1 MWKCGASLIADR
13 KKTPDISKDL
23 KEAKLSIIIENTNN
37 YCVNNWSPEVLFLL
51 AQLLIPAMVVVP
63 DENVA
68 TSRHGAEVIE
78 GEMPE
83 FLLDGDTTNFDLD
96 RGFTRHLILEGDKGI
111 CIALGRPSI
120 INTIKL
126 LLWNKD
132 SRSYSY
138 YIDVSMDNEDWIRVI
153 DYSKFL
159 CRSWQTLYFKPRVV
173 R

>member
-1 MWKCGASLIADR
+1 M
-13 KKTPDISKDL
+13 
-23 KEAKLSIIIENTNN
+23 IIT
-37 YCVNNWSPEVLFLL
+37 V
-51 AQLLIPAMVVVP
+51 A

-83 FLLDGDTTNFDLD
+83 YLLDGDTANFDLD
-96 RGFTRHLILEGDKGI
+96 RGFTRHLILDGDKGI

-120 INTIKL
+120 INTIKM

-132 SRSYSY
+132 PRSYSY
-138 YIDVSMDNEDWIRVI
+138 FIEISMDNEDWIRVL
-153 DYSKFL
+153 DYSKYL
-159 CRSWQTLYFKPRVV
+159 CRSWQTLHFKPRVV